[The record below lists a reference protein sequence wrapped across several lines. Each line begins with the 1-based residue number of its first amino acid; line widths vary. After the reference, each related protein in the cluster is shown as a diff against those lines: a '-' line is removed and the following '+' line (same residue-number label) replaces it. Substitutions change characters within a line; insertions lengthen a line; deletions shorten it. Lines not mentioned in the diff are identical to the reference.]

1 MARRVF
7 FSFHFQ
13 NDNWRVNQ
21 VRKSGEFT
29 DVDGTDTFYDNSL
42 WEATKKK
49 GDQALKKLIDGG
61 LNNSSVTTVL
71 AGTETWARKW
81 VRYELVK
88 SFERGNGLMTLWID
102 QVKDSQGRT
111 SPRGND
117 PLHCLFFRRNADKKT
132 AATFYHD
139 GSEWRTYET
148 IATVKF
154 PIAARDAKEGRLS
167 QFTSQHVWTAGN
179 AKEFAKWVE
188 EAAIAAGR

>member
-111 SPRGND
+111 SP
-117 PLHCLFFRRNADKKT
+117 
-132 AATFYHD
+132 
-139 GSEWRTYET
+139 
-148 IATVKF
+148 
-154 PIAARDAKEGRLS
+154 
-167 QFTSQHVWTAGN
+167 
-179 AKEFAKWVE
+179 
-188 EAAIAAGR
+188 